1 MKNNLDTNF
10 LVKSAIV
17 AALYAVLTL
26 LLPMASYGPIQ
37 LRFSE
42 ILVLL
47 VFYNK
52 RFIPGLVLGCAIAN
66 LFSPMAAFDVVFG
79 TLSSYVAFR
88 LILKSKNLFIASLW
102 PVLMVIVPALG
113 TYFILANDAV
123 LFIMILEFM
132 ASEFIMVSI
141 IGVLIFKMLEKND
154 GFMKYIREFK
164 KTPFYRV
171 DRGEFLTIF
180 LFAFFLLLVFVFC

>member
-1 MKNNLDTNF
+1 MVKQCFLGPIVKNIKECKMKNNLDTNF

-42 ILVLL
+42 IMVLL

-79 TLSSYVAFR
+79 TLSSYIAFR
-88 LILKSKNLFIASLW
+88 LILKSKTLFKASLW

-154 GFMKYIREFK
+154 GFMKYIREF
-164 KTPFYRV
+164 
-171 DRGEFLTIF
+171 
-180 LFAFFLLLVFVFC
+180 

>member
-1 MKNNLDTNF
+1 MKNNLDANF

-42 ILVLL
+42 IMVLL

-79 TLSSYVAFR
+79 TLSSYIAFR
-88 LILKSKNLFIASLW
+88 LILKSKTLFMASLW
-102 PVLMVIVPALG
+102 PVLMLIVPALG

-154 GFMKYIREFK
+154 GFMKYIREF
-164 KTPFYRV
+164 
-171 DRGEFLTIF
+171 
-180 LFAFFLLLVFVFC
+180 

>member
-1 MKNNLDTNF
+1 MNTKFDTNF

-26 LLPMASYGPIQ
+26 MLPMASYGPIQ

-42 ILVLL
+42 IMVLL

-66 LFSPMAAFDVVFG
+66 IFSPMAAFDVTLG
-79 TLSSYVAFR
+79 TLSSLVAFE
-88 LILKSKNLFIASLW
+88 LIKRTKNLFVASLW

-113 TYFILANDAV
+113 TYFV
-123 LFIMILEFM
+123 LDNSVAFWVMAGQFM
-132 ASEFIMVSI
+132 ASEFVMVSI
-141 IGVLIFKMLEKND
+141 IGVMIFKILEKNE
-154 GFMKYIREFK
+154 GFMKYIKEF
-164 KTPFYRV
+164 
-171 DRGEFLTIF
+171 
-180 LFAFFLLLVFVFC
+180 

>member
-1 MKNNLDTNF
+1 MVRQCFLGPIVKNIKECKMKNNLDTNF

-42 ILVLL
+42 IMVLL

-79 TLSSYVAFR
+79 TLSSYIAFR
-88 LILKSKNLFIASLW
+88 LILKSKTLFKASLW

-154 GFMKYIREFK
+154 GFMKYIREF
-164 KTPFYRV
+164 
-171 DRGEFLTIF
+171 
-180 LFAFFLLLVFVFC
+180 

>member
-42 ILVLL
+42 IMVLL

-79 TLSSYVAFR
+79 TLSSYIAFR
-88 LILKSKNLFIASLW
+88 LILKSKTLFKASLW

-123 LFIMILEFM
+123 LVIMILEFM

-154 GFMKYIREFK
+154 GFMKYIREF
-164 KTPFYRV
+164 
-171 DRGEFLTIF
+171 
-180 LFAFFLLLVFVFC
+180 

>member
-1 MKNNLDTNF
+1 MIRQCFLGPIVKNIKECKMKNNLDTNF

-154 GFMKYIREFK
+154 GFMKRIREF
-164 KTPFYRV
+164 
-171 DRGEFLTIF
+171 
-180 LFAFFLLLVFVFC
+180 

>member
-1 MKNNLDTNF
+1 MNTKFDTNF

-26 LLPMASYGPIQ
+26 MLPMASYGPIQ

-42 ILVLL
+42 IMVLL

-66 LFSPMAAFDVVFG
+66 IFSPMAAFDVTLG
-79 TLSSYVAFR
+79 TLSSLVAFE
-88 LILKSKNLFIASLW
+88 LIKRTKNLFVASLW

-113 TYFILANDAV
+113 TYFILDNSVAFWVMAGQ
-123 LFIMILEFM
+123 FM
-132 ASEFIMVSI
+132 ASEFVMVSI
-141 IGVLIFKMLEKND
+141 IGVMIFKILEKNE
-154 GFMKYIREFK
+154 GFMKYIKEF
-164 KTPFYRV
+164 
-171 DRGEFLTIF
+171 
-180 LFAFFLLLVFVFC
+180 

>member
-42 ILVLL
+42 IMVLL

-88 LILKSKNLFIASLW
+88 LMLKSKNLFIASLW

-154 GFMKYIREFK
+154 GFMKYIREF
-164 KTPFYRV
+164 
-171 DRGEFLTIF
+171 
-180 LFAFFLLLVFVFC
+180 

>member
-1 MKNNLDTNF
+1 MDKQCFLGPIVKNIKECKMKNNLDTNF

-42 ILVLL
+42 IMVLL

-79 TLSSYVAFR
+79 TLSSYIAFR
-88 LILKSKNLFIASLW
+88 LILKSKTLFKASLW

-154 GFMKYIREFK
+154 GFMKYIREF
-164 KTPFYRV
+164 
-171 DRGEFLTIF
+171 
-180 LFAFFLLLVFVFC
+180 